1 MSVSPPAEV
10 TNGTVTYIMLTLFAV
25 CVVWGSRFCGSLSKD
40 DAQIGTVVM
49 VTTGFFAWM
58 LWLCAWMHQWHPL
71 ILPEWSDEE

>member
-40 DAQIGTVVM
+40 DAQYVHSLLVTVIV
-49 VTTGFFAWM
+49 
-58 LWLCAWMHQWHPL
+58 
-71 ILPEWSDEE
+71 I